1 MYLSIAGKYNENNI
15 SNLVRKINFI
25 FPQKG
30 NYMKNCTV
38 NMQIEAP
45 DFTAIAALVLYKFF
59 SYAIDEK
66 CLREPQANVEFVT
79 NLFSKFHL
87 HDLMAAYL
95 RNKDIEKIY
104 PKIKPV
110 IRNDFFIAPHPISRT
125 DFKDINEIETKY
137 YKTIKDYYS
146 VKNRTVIDCIKTCL
160 VEISSN
166 FYYHATDNKSILM
179 AEGSDK
185 NVDIISVDT
194 SEGIIATM
202 RKKYNDKLDTE
213 ILKKAF
219 KRRVSSKMDQGHCGT
234 GLWLVNELVT
244 KLKGKLILHTGG
256 YLYRNIQG
264 KITTFDSSYWQGTIL
279 YVRLP
284 INDDMDTI
292 LKELLTN
299 EKNYI

>member
-1 MYLSIAGKYNENNI
+1 
-15 SNLVRKINFI
+15 
-25 FPQKG
+25 
-30 NYMKNCTV
+30 
-38 NMQIEAP
+38 
-45 DFTAIAALVLYKFF
+45 
-59 SYAIDEK
+59 
-66 CLREPQANVEFVT
+66 
-79 NLFSKFHL
+79 
-87 HDLMAAYL
+87 MAAYL

-202 RKKYNDKLDTE
+202 RKNIMTSL
-213 ILKKAF
+213 ILK
-219 KRRVSSKMDQGHCGT
+219 
-234 GLWLVNELVT
+234 
-244 KLKGKLILHTGG
+244 
-256 YLYRNIQG
+256 Y
-264 KITTFDSSYWQGTIL
+264 
-279 YVRLP
+279 
-284 INDDMDTI
+284 
-292 LKELLTN
+292 
-299 EKNYI
+299 